1 MTDQLNKYLFADQ
14 LTRAQTVELR
24 TTWQDGLEHQDYP
37 ECVRDLLGELTAAA
51 VLLAGN
57 LKLDGSLVLQ
67 AQGDGPIALMVVE
80 CTSDFEVRATASLRE
95 GLTLPEQPTLQNLLN
110 TYDNGKFI
118 VVLEPK
124 AGTDLKPYQGI
135 VPLQGQNLAEV
146 LENYMKHS
154 EQLDTKIFL
163 AADGEKAKG
172 LLLQRLP
179 GTGGTIEGT
188 EAPDE
193 PSWDRAK
200 QLAETVKTE
209 ELLHLE
215 TAELIHRLFWQE
227 DLLQLEPTAVRWHC
241 PCTRERVADMLRM
254 LGRAEIESILSERE
268 IVEVAC
274 NFCGK
279 PYQFDAV
286 DSAQLFIAKTDQPE
300 PDSKNTLH

>member
-14 LTRAQTVELR
+14 LTRAQTVELNSA
-24 TTWQDGLEHQDYP
+24 WQTGLEHQHYP
-37 ECVRDLLGELTAAA
+37 ACVRNLLGELAAAA

-80 CTSDFEVRATASLRE
+80 CTSDFKIRATATLRE
-95 GLTLPEQPTLQNLLN
+95 DAVIDEDADLQSLLN
-110 TYDNGKFI
+110 TYDNGRFI

-124 AGTDLKPYQGI
+124 SGSDLKPYQGI
-135 VPLQGQNLAEV
+135 VPLQGKNLAEV

-163 AADGEKAKG
+163 AANGEKANG

-179 GTGGTIEGT
+179 GTGGSIEGT
-188 EAPDE
+188 DAPEE

-200 QLAETVKTE
+200 QLAETVKND
-209 ELLHLE
+209 ELLTLP
-215 TAELIHRLFWQE
+215 APELIHRLFWQE
-227 DLLQLEPTAVRWHC
+227 DLLQLEPTTLSWHC

-254 LGRAEIESILSERE
+254 LGREEIETILSEQER
-268 IVEVAC
+268 IEVAC

-286 DSAQLFIAKTDQPE
+286 DSAQLFIPSSDQPE
-300 PDSKNTLH
+300 AKNTLH

>member
-14 LTRAQTVELR
+14 LTRAQTVELQQA
-24 TTWQDGLEHQDYP
+24 WQTGLEHQHYP
-37 ECVRDLLGELTAAA
+37 ESVRNLLGELAAAA

-80 CTSDFEVRATASLRE
+80 CTSQFEIRATATLRE
-95 GLTLPEQPTLQNLLN
+95 DAVIPEDANLQTLLN
-110 TYDNGKFI
+110 TYDNGRFI

-124 AGTDLKPYQGI
+124 AGTDMQPYQGI
-135 VPLQGQNLAEV
+135 VPLQGDNLAEV

-163 AADGEKAKG
+163 AADANRASG

-179 GTGGTIEGT
+179 GTGGSIEGT
-188 EAPDE
+188 EAPEE
-193 PSWDRAK
+193 PSWERAQ
-200 QLAETVKTE
+200 QLAQTIKNE
-209 ELLHLE
+209 ELLELPA
-215 TAELIHRLFWQE
+215 AELIHRLFWQE
-227 DLLQLEPTAVRWHC
+227 DLLQLEPTDLQWHC
-241 PCTRERVADMLRM
+241 PCTRERVADMLQM
-254 LGRAEIESILSERE
+254 LGRDEIESILSEQE
-268 IVEVAC
+268 YIEVAC

-286 DSAQLFIAKTDQPE
+286 DSAQLFIAKSDQPE
-300 PDSKNTLH
+300 SKNTLH

>member
-14 LTRAQTVELR
+14 LTRAQTVELHHS
-24 TTWQDGLEHQDYP
+24 WQAGLEHQHYP
-37 ECVRDLLGELTAAA
+37 DCVRDLLGELAAAA

-67 AQGDGPIALMVVE
+67 AQGDGPVALMVVE
-80 CTSDFEVRATASLRE
+80 CTSDFTIRATATLRE
-95 GLTLPEQPTLQNLLN
+95 DAVIPEDANLQNLLN
-110 TYDNGKFI
+110 TYDNGRFI

-124 AGTDLKPYQGI
+124 PNTDLKPYQGI

-163 AADGEKAKG
+163 AANADKASG

-188 EAPDE
+188 EAPEE

-209 ELLHLE
+209 ELLEL
-215 TAELIHRLFWQE
+215 AAPELIHRLFWQE
-227 DLLQLEPTAVRWHC
+227 DLLQLEPTELQWHC

-254 LGRAEIESILSERE
+254 LGRAEIESILSERDH
-268 IVEVAC
+268 IEVAC

-286 DSAQLFIAKTDQPE
+286 DSAQLFIAPSDQPN
-300 PDSKNTLH
+300 PDPSNTLH

>member
-14 LTRAQTVELR
+14 LTRAQTVELQQ
-24 TTWQDGLEHQDYP
+24 TWQTGLEHQHYP
-37 ECVRDLLGELTAAA
+37 ESVRNLLGELAAAA

-80 CTSDFEVRATASLRE
+80 CTSQFEIRATATLRE
-95 GLTLPEQPTLQNLLN
+95 DAVIPEDATLQTLLN
-110 TYDNGKFI
+110 TYDNGRFI

-124 AGTDLKPYQGI
+124 PGTDMQPYQGI
-135 VPLQGQNLAEV
+135 VPLQGDNLAEV

-163 AADGEKAKG
+163 AADAHKANG

-179 GTGGTIEGT
+179 GTGGSIEGT
-188 EAPDE
+188 EAPEE
-193 PSWDRAK
+193 PSWERAQ
-200 QLAETVKTE
+200 QLAQTIKNE
-209 ELLHLE
+209 ELLELPA
-215 TAELIHRLFWQE
+215 AELIHRLFWQE
-227 DLLQLEPTAVRWHC
+227 DLLQLEPTALQWHC
-241 PCTRERVADMLRM
+241 PCTRERVADMLQM
-254 LGRAEIESILSERE
+254 LGREEIESILTEQE
-268 IVEVAC
+268 YIEVAC

-286 DSAQLFIAKTDQPE
+286 DSAQLFIAKSDQPE
-300 PDSKNTLH
+300 SKKTLH

>member
-14 LTRAQTVELR
+14 LTRAQTVELNSA
-24 TTWQDGLEHQDYP
+24 WQTGLEHQQYP
-37 ECVRDLLGELTAAA
+37 ACVRDLLGELAAAA

-80 CTSDFEVRATASLRE
+80 CTSDFEIRATATLRE
-95 GLTLPEQPTLQNLLN
+95 DAVIADDADLQSLLN
-110 TYDNGKFI
+110 TYDNGRFI

-124 AGTDLKPYQGI
+124 AGSDLKPYQGI
-135 VPLQGQNLAEV
+135 VPLEGKNLAEV

-163 AADGEKAKG
+163 AANGEKANG

-188 EAPDE
+188 DAPEE

-200 QLAETVKTE
+200 QLAETVKDD
-209 ELLHLE
+209 ELLTLP
-215 TAELIHRLFWQE
+215 APELIHRLFWQE
-227 DLLQLEPTAVRWHC
+227 DLLQLEPTTLRWHC

-254 LGRAEIESILSERE
+254 LGREEIETILSEQE
-268 IVEVAC
+268 FIEVAC

-286 DSAQLFIAKTDQPE
+286 DSAQLFIPPSDQPE
-300 PDSKNTLH
+300 SKNTLH